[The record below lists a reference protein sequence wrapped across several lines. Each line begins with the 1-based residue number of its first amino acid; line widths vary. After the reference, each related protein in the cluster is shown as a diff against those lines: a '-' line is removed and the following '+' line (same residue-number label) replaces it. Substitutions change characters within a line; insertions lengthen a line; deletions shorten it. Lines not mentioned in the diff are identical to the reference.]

1 MATRDLIERIDPA
14 VPAGDA
20 MADFTAPVRD
30 WFGRAFASP
39 TKVQQAAWPAIASGE
54 HVLISAPTGA
64 GKTLAAFLWALD
76 RLAASPQGDTDRK
89 VRVIYVSPLKALSY
103 DVERNLRAPLAG
115 IQQATGAELE
125 VGLRTGDTSQ
135 KERARMLRRAP
146 DILITTPESLYLL
159 LTSRAQELLTHVE
172 AVIVDEIHAV
182 AGTKRGAHM
191 ALTMERLVARQ
202 GWSGLDPSVAQLPG
216 GAPLPGGVERLKKL
230 VDAGPQRVGL
240 SATQR
245 PLEEIGRFL
254 VGGERACQVIETGE
268 RKKLDLQIHV
278 PVESMVEPEQTTDQ
292 LDPLAPHPAPG
303 GESTRKSIWPAI
315 YPEILDLVEQHRSTL
330 VFVNN
335 RRLSERVALR
345 INELARDRREALN
358 SGADDGEIV
367 EGAPAGTGSG
377 GNGDGAGKGSPGETV
392 AGAGKGNTPEWKA
405 PTSYG
410 EPGSGPAYMGAALPE
425 IARAH
430 HGSLAREERQVVE
443 ELLKSGELPC
453 LVATSSLELGIDMG
467 AVDLVIQIE
476 SPKSVS
482 RGLQRIGRAGHTVDQ
497 TAKGRIFPKF
507 RADLLECTV
516 VASRM
521 RTGSIETTTIPK
533 NPLDV
538 LAQQIVAIVAAAD
551 TSVASRRRKTVSPEE
566 EAEEEASADSVL
578 VDDVEALIRRAYP
591 FRDLPRSSFEAVLDL
606 LDGRYPSAEFS
617 ELRPR
622 LVWDRVAGTL
632 RARKGARMLAIV
644 NAGTI
649 PDRGLFMVV
658 LPDGR
663 RVGELD
669 EEMVHEARPGQAF
682 LLGASS
688 WRIEEIQRDR
698 VVVTPAP
705 GVPGAIP
712 FWRGDSVGRPRELGE
727 AIGKFAREA
736 VDSEPAALAGEYD
749 LDERAAQNLV
759 EFLREQRDATT
770 VIPSDRTLVL
780 ERFRDE
786 IGDWRLVL
794 LSPLGGRVHA
804 AWALAIGARIREELG
819 LESDVI
825 WSDEGLILHL
835 PDSDDVPTAD
845 LILIEPEQ
853 LEELV
858 VRELGASA
866 LFGSRFRENAA
877 RALLLPRA
885 FPGRRTP
892 LWQQRL
898 KAQNLLEVARR
909 HPQFPIV
916 LETYREC
923 LQDVLDV
930 PGLTEI
936 LTKLRTRELG
946 LVEVETDRASPM
958 ASSLLFDY
966 VATYMYEGDQPN
978 AERRAAALSLDRD
991 LLAELLGQEEL
1002 RDLLDA
1008 RAVAQVED
1016 DLQHRTPRARA
1027 RDADELQEVLR
1038 HVGDLSVAEV
1048 GERVTA
1054 LAVESP
1060 HAVGPDG
1067 EAIDDGELA
1076 EEDGGPGPDRVEQPG
1091 GIERAQALLDQLAE
1105 ERRAVEVRIGGQ
1117 QRWIATDDAGLY
1129 RDALG
1134 VVPPSYLP
1142 QRLLTPVE
1150 NALEGL
1156 IVRYGAT
1163 HSPFTTAELQQRY
1176 LVDPA
1181 AVLAGLESRGALVR
1195 GELRPGGTGREWCD
1209 PEVLR
1214 RLRRASL
1221 ASLRAEIEP
1230 SDQRALAAF
1239 LPSWHGIDRHAAAG
1253 AGPDRLRDVLVPLQ
1267 GLALPAAAWESSVLP
1282 RRIGAYSQSW
1292 MDQLM
1297 ASGELIWVG
1306 AGALGR
1312 DSGRVALYFREDAP
1326 LLGRPV
1332 VPGQPRA
1339 IDPPEGELHEKIRER
1354 LAAGACFFTDLLVA
1368 AESAASELHEALW
1381 DLVWAGEVTN
1391 DAFQPL
1397 RVGKKSEAG
1406 RVRQAASATAGRRR
1420 FSQRRGNAPAQSIG
1434 RWSLVAPLLLPEP
1447 PRREHDRALAELLL
1461 ERHGLV
1467 TRELVLA
1474 EGIPG
1479 GFSALYPALTD
1490 LETLGVCRRGY
1501 FVEGLGGAQF
1511 ALPGAVDRLRAF
1523 EQNTLERRPPVVVG
1537 AVDPAQP
1544 YGAVL
1549 PWPKRGDD
1557 GFAHPVGAAVGSD
1570 GVPTS
1575 GPGSPNFGKEGGQAG
1590 PAKPKKPKKPSQ
1602 AAKDAAMS
1610 PAEVRA
1616 AVQAD
1621 RSDDPGRASSGRPRG
1636 PQRVAGADVVL
1647 IGGEPIVYLER
1658 SLKGIL
1664 VLVDEAD
1671 ERLAP
1676 ALRALVDHARTHRK
1690 RLQLERVDGEPIHT
1704 HWLAPMLAD
1713 AGLEAGPK
1721 RFTVGAAAP
1730 AAAATTRR

>member
-1 MATRDLIERIDPA
+1 MATA
-14 VPAGDA
+14 THGTKQAGSGEP
-20 MADFTAPVRD
+20 MADFTAPVRE
-30 WFGRAFASP
+30 WFGRAFAGP
-39 TKVQQAAWPAIASGE
+39 TKVQQAAWPAIASGD
-54 HVLISAPTGA
+54 HTLISAPTGA

-89 VRVIYVSPLKALSY
+89 VRVVYVSPLKALSY

-135 KERARMLRRAP
+135 RDRAKMLRRAP

-159 LTSRAQELLTHVE
+159 LTSRAQDLLTHVE

-191 ALTMERLVARQ
+191 ALTLERLAAHQ
-202 GWSGLDPSVAQLPG
+202 QWSQLAAGVSPGKATDELFADGGEVRLPGGVPLPG
-216 GAPLPGGVERLKKL
+216 GATRLGRL
-230 VDAGPQRVGL
+230 VQDGPQRVGL

-245 PLEEIGRFL
+245 PLEEVGRFL
-254 VGGERACQVIETGE
+254 VGAGRTCNVVETGE

-278 PVESMVEPEQTTDQ
+278 PVESMVEPEQS
-292 LDPLAPHPAPG
+292 LPAENDPLAPSDPLNPG
-303 GESTRKSIWPAI
+303 SEATRKSIWPAI
-315 YPEILDLVEQHRSTL
+315 YPEILDLVEQHKSTL

-345 INELARDRREALN
+345 INELARDRRDAALEAESL
-358 SGADDGEIV
+358 
-367 EGAPAGTGSG
+367 SG
-377 GNGDGAGKGSPGETV
+377 GMADRSDLEPDFGEMEGEGDGPGGSPDG
-392 AGAGKGNTPEWKA
+392 GR
-405 PTSYG
+405 
-410 EPGSGPAYMGAALPE
+410 GPASTKLPRDEAQPPPAPVYQGAALPE

-482 RGLQRIGRAGHTVDQ
+482 RGLQRIGRAGHTVEQ

-507 RADLLECTV
+507 RADLLECAV
-516 VASRM
+516 VAKRM
-521 RTGSIETTTIPK
+521 REGAIETTTIPK
-533 NPLDV
+533 NALDV

-551 TSVASRRRKTVSPEE
+551 RSTSSRRKTVTTKDEGEE
-566 EAEEEASADSVL
+566 EPTADAVN
-578 VDDVEALIRRAYP
+578 VDDVLALVRRAYP
-591 FRDLPRSSFEAVLDL
+591 FRELPESSFEAVLDL

-649 PDRGLFMVV
+649 PDRGLYMVV

-669 EEMVHEARPGQAF
+669 EEMVHEARAGQTF

-727 AIGKFAREA
+727 AIGKFARES
-736 VDSEPAALAGEYD
+736 VDAEPEAIAKEYD
-749 LDERAAQNLV
+749 LDERAAKNLV
-759 EFLREQRDATT
+759 DYLREQRDATT

-804 AWALAIGARIREELG
+804 AWALAIGARIREELD

-835 PDSDDVPTAD
+835 PDSDDIPTSD

-866 LFGSRFRENAA
+866 LFGSRFRENSA

-885 FPGRRTP
+885 YPGRRTP

-898 KAQNLLEVARR
+898 KAQSLLEVAKR
-909 HPQFPIV
+909 HPQFPII

-930 PGLTEI
+930 PGLTEV
-936 LTKLRTRELG
+936 LRRLRTRELG

-1002 RDLLDA
+1002 RDLLDP
-1008 RAVAQVED
+1008 RALAQVED
-1016 DLQHRTPRARA
+1016 DLQHRSPRARA

-1038 HVGDLSVAEV
+1038 HVGDLTLEEIKERVVDADAVQLVAE
-1048 GERVTA
+1048 
-1054 LAVESP
+1054 L
-1060 HAVGPDG
+1060 
-1067 EAIDDGELA
+1067 
-1076 EEDGGPGPDRVEQPG
+1076 EED
-1091 GIERAQALLDQLAE
+1091 
-1105 ERRAVEVRIGGQ
+1105 RRAVVLRIGGQ
-1117 QRWIATDDAGLY
+1117 DRWVATDDAGLF

-1134 VVPPSYLP
+1134 AVPPSFLP
-1142 QRLLTPVE
+1142 QRLLEKVD
-1150 NALEGL
+1150 NALEKL
-1156 IVRYGAT
+1156 VERYAAT
-1163 HSPFTTAELQQRY
+1163 HAPFTTDEVHQRY

-1181 AVLAGLESRGALVR
+1181 AVLAGLEARGALVR

-1221 ASLRAEIEP
+1221 ATLRSEIEP
-1230 SDQRALAAF
+1230 SDQRSLAAF
-1239 LPSWHGIDRHAAAG
+1239 LPGWHGVDRHAPAG

-1267 GLALPAAAWESSVLP
+1267 GLALPAPVWESAVFP
-1282 RRIGAYSQSW
+1282 RRTGAYSQAW
-1292 MDQLM
+1292 LDQLC
-1297 ASGELIWVG
+1297 ATGEVIWVG

-1332 VPGQPRA
+1332 VPGQPRGPEA
-1339 IDPPEGELHEKIRER
+1339 PEGELHDALRER
-1354 LAAGACFFTDLLVA
+1354 LQQGACFFTDLLVA
-1368 AESAASELHEALW
+1368 TPSPATEVHEALW

-1391 DAFQPL
+1391 DAFAPL
-1397 RVGKKSEAG
+1397 RAGKSGDQK
-1406 RVRQAASATAGRRR
+1406 RIRQAASATAGRRR
-1420 FSQRRGNAPAQSIG
+1420 FSQRRGAAPAQSVG
-1434 RWSLVAPLLLPEP
+1434 RWSLTGPLFAPEP
-1447 PRREHDRALAELLL
+1447 ARRDHDRALAELLL

-1474 EGIPG
+1474 EGVPG
-1479 GFSALYPALTD
+1479 GFSALYPAFTD
-1490 LETLGVCRRGY
+1490 LETLGVARRGY

-1523 EQNTLERRPPVVVG
+1523 EDRSLERRPPVVLD

-1544 YGAVL
+1544 YGASL
-1549 PWPKRGDD
+1549 PWPKRDDD
-1557 GFAHPVGAAVGSD
+1557 GHAHPVGAAVANGAAASANGAPSAPRVIGGAD
-1570 GVPTS
+1570 S
-1575 GPGSPNFGKEGGQAG
+1575 RGPG
-1590 PAKPKKPKKPSQ
+1590 
-1602 AAKDAAMS
+1602 
-1610 PAEVRA
+1610 AEE
-1616 AVQAD
+1616 
-1621 RSDDPGRASSGRPRG
+1621 ASRGRPRG

-1647 IGGEPIVYLER
+1647 TGGEPIVYLER
-1658 SLKGIL
+1658 SLKGLL
-1664 VLVDEAD
+1664 VLSAYDD
-1671 ERLAP
+1671 ERLEP
-1676 ALRALVDHARTHRK
+1676 ALRALVDHAKKYRK
-1690 RLQLERVDGEPIHT
+1690 RLQIERIDGDPAPGHR
-1704 HWLAPMLAD
+1704 LAPLLQD
-1713 AGLEAGPK
+1713 AGLVMGPK
-1721 RFTVGAAAP
+1721 RFTVGP
-1730 AAAATTRR
+1730 

>member
-1 MATRDLIERIDPA
+1 MTSASVDQSMTATAQSAE
-14 VPAGDA
+14 A
-20 MADFTAPVRD
+20 MAGFSEPVKD
-30 WFGRAFASP
+30 WFARAFREP
-39 TKVQQAAWPAIASGE
+39 TRVQRAAWPAIASGD
-54 HVLISAPTGA
+54 HTLISAPTGA

-76 RLAASPQGDTDRK
+76 RLAAAPQGDADRK
-89 VRVIYVSPLKALSY
+89 VRVVYVSPLKALSY

-125 VGLRTGDTSQ
+125 VGIRTGDTTQ
-135 KERARMLRRAP
+135 KERERMLRRAP
-146 DILITTPESLYLL
+146 DVLVTTPESLYLM

-172 AVIVDEIHAV
+172 SVIVDEIHAV

-191 ALTMERLVARQ
+191 SLTLERLVANQ
-202 GWSGLDPSVAQLPG
+202 QWDQLDPADPHLPG
-216 GAPLPGGVERLKKL
+216 GIALPGGTDRLARL
-230 VDAGPQRVGL
+230 ASGGPQRVGL

-254 VGGERACQVIETGE
+254 VGSPRACTIVETGE

-278 PVESMVEPEQTTDQ
+278 PVESMVEPDQ
-292 LDPLAPHPAPG
+292 GKESFNDPLAPTPG
-303 GESTRKSIWPAI
+303 GESTRRSIWPAI
-315 YPEILDLVEQHRSTL
+315 YPEILDLVEQHKSTL

-335 RRLSERVALR
+335 RRLAERVALR
-345 INELARDRREALN
+345 INELAQERKDEA
-358 SGADDGEIV
+358 AAAAAEAAGEAPSDEPV
-367 EGAPAGTGSG
+367 GPPPPAPA
-377 GNGDGAGKGSPGETV
+377 
-392 AGAGKGNTPEWKA
+392 
-405 PTSYG
+405 
-410 EPGSGPAYMGAALPE
+410 E

-453 LVATSSLELGIDMG
+453 LIATSSLELGIDMG

-497 TAKGRIFPKF
+497 VAKGRIFPKF
-507 RADLLECTV
+507 RADLLECAV

-521 RTGSIETTTIPK
+521 REGQIETTTIPR

-551 TSVASRRRKTVSPEE
+551 RSTGRRKTAAEKKA
-566 EAEEEASADSVL
+566 EAEALAAAEESGEELESGVSTDAVL
-578 VDDVEALIRRAYP
+578 VDDVEALLRRAYP
-591 FRDLPRSSFEAVLDL
+591 FRDLPRSSLEAVLDL

-632 RARKGARMLAIV
+632 RARRGARQLAIV

-649 PDRGLFMVV
+649 PDRGLYMVT

-669 EEMVHEARPGQAF
+669 EEMVHEARPGQTF

-698 VVVTPAP
+698 VIVSPAP

-727 AIGKFAREA
+727 AIGKFSREA
-736 VDSEPAALAGEYD
+736 VDAEPEAIAKD
-749 LDERAAQNLV
+749 HQLDERAARNLI

-835 PDSDDVPTAD
+835 PDSDDVPSAD

-866 LFGSRFRENAA
+866 LFGSRFRENSA

-885 FPGRRTP
+885 YPGRRTP
-892 LWQQRL
+892 LWQQRM
-898 KAQNLLEVARR
+898 KAQSLLEVARR

-978 AERRAAALSLDRD
+978 AERRAAALSLDRE

-1002 RDLLDA
+1002 RDLLDPA
-1008 RAVAQVED
+1008 ALQSVED
-1016 DLQHRTPRARA
+1016 DLQHRSERARA

-1038 HVGDLSVAEV
+1038 HLGDLSLTEIADRIEPTGVAHAEQLV
-1048 GERVTA
+1048 AA
-1054 LAVESP
+1054 LVE
-1060 HAVGPDG
+1060 D
-1067 EAIDDGELA
+1067 
-1076 EEDGGPGPDRVEQPG
+1076 
-1091 GIERAQALLDQLAE
+1091 
-1105 ERRAVEVRIGGQ
+1105 RRAVQVHVGGED
-1117 QRWIATDDAGLY
+1117 RWISADDAGLF
-1129 RDALG
+1129 RDAIG
-1134 VVPPSYLP
+1134 VVPPSFLP
-1142 QRLLTPVE
+1142 QRLLDTVP
-1150 NALEGL
+1150 NALERL
-1156 IVRYGAT
+1156 VERFAAT
-1163 HSPFTTAELQQRY
+1163 HAPFTTAELHGRY

-1181 AVLAGLESRGALVR
+1181 AVLAGLEARGALVR

-1221 ASLRAEIEP
+1221 ATLRQEIEP
-1230 SDQRALAAF
+1230 SDQRALASF

-1267 GLALPAAAWESSVLP
+1267 GLALPAVVWETAVLP
-1282 RRIGAYSQSW
+1282 RRLGAYSQSW
-1292 MDQLM
+1292 LDQLC
-1297 ASGELIWVG
+1297 ASGEVIWIG

-1312 DSGRVALYFREDAP
+1312 DSGRVALYFRDDAP
-1326 LLGRPV
+1326 LLGRPI
-1332 VPGQPRA
+1332 VPGQPKA
-1339 IDPPEGELHEKIRER
+1339 PELPVGQLHDQLRER

-1368 AESAASELHEALW
+1368 VQAPATELHEALW
-1381 DLVWAGEVTN
+1381 DLVWSGEVTN

-1397 RVGKKSEAG
+1397 RAG
-1406 RVRQAASATAGRRR
+1406 RAADRKRIERAANQTAASARRRR
-1420 FSQRRGNAPAQSIG
+1420 FSQRRGAAPAQSVG

-1447 PRREHDRALAELLL
+1447 PRRDHDRARAELLL

-1474 EGIPG
+1474 EGVPG
-1479 GFSALYPALTD
+1479 GFSAIYPALSD
-1490 LETLGVCRRGY
+1490 LETLGVARRGY

-1511 ALPGAVDRLRAF
+1511 ALPGAVDRLRAY
-1523 EQNTLERRPPVVVG
+1523 EDRSLERRPPVVLD

-1544 YGAVL
+1544 YGASL
-1549 PWPKRGDD
+1549 PWPRRE
-1557 GFAHPVGAAVGSD
+1557 VS
-1570 GVPTS
+1570 TS
-1575 GPGSPNFGKEGGQAG
+1575 TENTAT
-1590 PAKPKKPKKPSQ
+1590 
-1602 AAKDAAMS
+1602 
-1610 PAEVRA
+1610 
-1616 AVQAD
+1616 
-1621 RSDDPGRASSGRPRG
+1621 RG

-1647 IGGEPIVYLER
+1647 VGGEPVAYLER

-1664 VLVDEAD
+1664 TLVPPDD

-1676 ALRALVDHARTHRK
+1676 ALRALVEHARAARK
-1690 RLQLERVDGEPIHT
+1690 RLQIERVDGEPAAGHLLSGALT
-1704 HWLAPMLAD
+1704 E
-1713 AGLEAGPK
+1713 AGLVAGPK
-1721 RFTVGAAAP
+1721 RFTIGP
-1730 AAAATTRR
+1730 G

>member
-1 MATRDLIERIDPA
+1 MATA
-14 VPAGDA
+14 THGTTQAGTGGPMDA
-20 MADFTAPVRD
+20 FTAPVRD
-30 WFGRAFASP
+30 WFGRAFAGP
-39 TKVQQAAWPAIASGE
+39 TKVQQAAWPAIASGD
-54 HVLISAPTGA
+54 HTLISAPTGA

-89 VRVIYVSPLKALSY
+89 VRVVYVSPLKALSY

-135 KERARMLRRAP
+135 RDRAKMLRRAP

-159 LTSRAQELLTHVE
+159 LTSRAQDLLTHVE

-191 ALTMERLVARQ
+191 ALTLERLAAHQQWSQLASGVAPQKAR
-202 GWSGLDPSVAQLPG
+202 GDELFADGGEVRLPG
-216 GAPLPGGVERLKKL
+216 GAPLPGGATRLRRLVE
-230 VDAGPQRVGL
+230 DGPQRVGL

-245 PLEEIGRFL
+245 PLEEVGRFL
-254 VGGERACQVIETGE
+254 VGAGRTCNVVETGE

-278 PVESMVEPEQTTDQ
+278 PVESMVEPEQSMPAPD
-292 LDPLAPHPAPG
+292 DPLAPSDPLNPG
-303 GESTRKSIWPAI
+303 SEATRKSIWPAI
-315 YPEILDLVEQHRSTL
+315 YPEILDLVEQHKSTL

-345 INELARDRREALN
+345 INELARDRRDAALQVEVLEG
-358 SGADDGEIV
+358 SLATPADLEPDEGEMVDGDAAAD
-367 EGAPAGTGSG
+367 GNAGPPGLPR
-377 GNGDGAGKGSPGETV
+377 DAAGPPP
-392 AGAGKGNTPEWKA
+392 TPV
-405 PTSYG
+405 YQ
-410 EPGSGPAYMGAALPE
+410 GAALPE

-482 RGLQRIGRAGHTVDQ
+482 RGLQRIGRAGHTVEQ

-507 RADLLECTV
+507 RADLLECAV
-516 VASRM
+516 VAKRM
-521 RTGSIETTTIPK
+521 REGAIETTTIPK
-533 NPLDV
+533 NALDV

-551 TSVASRRRKTVSPEE
+551 RSTSSRRKTVTTKDEGEE
-566 EAEEEASADSVL
+566 EPTADAVN
-578 VDDVEALIRRAYP
+578 VDDVLALVRRAYP
-591 FRDLPRSSFEAVLDL
+591 FRELPESSFEAVLDL

-649 PDRGLFMVV
+649 PDRGLYMVV

-669 EEMVHEARPGQAF
+669 EEMVHEARAGQTF

-736 VDSEPAALAGEYD
+736 VDAEPEAIANEYD
-749 LDERAAQNLV
+749 LDERAARNLV
-759 EFLREQRDATT
+759 DYLREQRDATT

-804 AWALAIGARIREELG
+804 AWALAIGARIREELD

-835 PDSDDVPTAD
+835 PDSDDIPTSD

-866 LFGSRFRENAA
+866 LFGSRFRENSA

-885 FPGRRTP
+885 YPGRRTP

-898 KAQNLLEVARR
+898 KAQSLLEVAKR
-909 HPQFPIV
+909 HPQFPII

-930 PGLTEI
+930 PGLTDV
-936 LTKLRTRELG
+936 LRKLRTRELG

-1002 RDLLDA
+1002 RDLLDP
-1008 RAVAQVED
+1008 RALAQVED
-1016 DLQHRTPRARA
+1016 DLQHRSPRARA

-1038 HVGDLSVAEV
+1038 HVGDLTLEEV
-1048 GERVTA
+1048 GERVSA
-1054 LAVESP
+1054 
-1060 HAVGPDG
+1060 PDAPDPFA
-1067 EAIDDGELA
+1067 EPDDDERAEDVAGTTTSVRSTPPGGVARARELIA
-1076 EEDGGPGPDRVEQPG
+1076 ELEED
-1091 GIERAQALLDQLAE
+1091 
-1105 ERRAVEVRIGGQ
+1105 RRAVKLRIGGQ
-1117 QRWIATDDAGLY
+1117 DRWVATDDAGLF

-1134 VVPPSYLP
+1134 AVPPSFLP
-1142 QRLLTPVE
+1142 QRLLDKVDG
-1150 NALEGL
+1150 ALEKL
-1156 IVRYGAT
+1156 VERYAAT
-1163 HSPFTTAELQQRY
+1163 HAPFTTDEVHQRY

-1181 AVLAGLESRGALVR
+1181 AVLGGLEARGALVR

-1221 ASLRAEIEP
+1221 ATLRSEIEP

-1239 LPSWHGIDRHAAAG
+1239 LPSWHGIDRHAPAG

-1267 GLALPAAAWESSVLP
+1267 GLALPASVWESAVFP
-1282 RRIGAYSQSW
+1282 RRTGAYSQAW
-1292 MDQLM
+1292 LDQLC
-1297 ASGELIWVG
+1297 ATGEVIWVG

-1332 VPGQPRA
+1332 VPGQPRGPE
-1339 IDPPEGELHEKIRER
+1339 PPVGDLHDALRAR
-1354 LAAGACFFTDLLVA
+1354 LAQGACFFTDLLVA
-1368 AESAASELHEALW
+1368 STAAATEVHEALW

-1391 DAFQPL
+1391 DAFAPL
-1397 RVGKKSEAG
+1397 RAGKSGDQK
-1406 RVRQAASATAGRRR
+1406 RIRQAAAATAGRRR
-1420 FSQRRGNAPAQSIG
+1420 FSQRRGSAPAQSVG
-1434 RWSLVAPLLLPEP
+1434 RWSLTEHLFLPEP
-1447 PRREHDRALAELLL
+1447 GRRDHDRALAELLL

-1474 EGIPG
+1474 EGVPG
-1479 GFSALYPALTD
+1479 GFSALYPAFTD

-1523 EQNTLERRPPVVVG
+1523 EDRSLERRPPVVLD

-1544 YGAVL
+1544 YGASL
-1549 PWPKRGDD
+1549 PWPKRDDD
-1557 GFAHPVGAAVGSD
+1557 GHAHPVGAATTNGATANGD
-1570 GVPTS
+1570 GARSAPRVIGGADS
-1575 GPGSPNFGKEGGQAG
+1575 RAPG
-1590 PAKPKKPKKPSQ
+1590 
-1602 AAKDAAMS
+1602 
-1610 PAEVRA
+1610 AEE
-1616 AVQAD
+1616 
-1621 RSDDPGRASSGRPRG
+1621 ASRGRPRG

-1647 IGGEPIVYLER
+1647 AGGEPIVYLER

-1664 VLVDEAD
+1664 ILTGYDD

-1676 ALRALVDHARTHRK
+1676 ALRLLVDHAKQFRK
-1690 RLQLERVDGEPIHT
+1690 RLQIERIDGDP
-1704 HWLAPMLAD
+1704 APGHRLSPLLQD
-1713 AGLEAGPK
+1713 AGLVMGPK
-1721 RFTVGAAAP
+1721 RFTVGP
-1730 AAAATTRR
+1730 

>member
-1 MATRDLIERIDPA
+1 MAA
-14 VPAGDA
+14 
-20 MADFTAPVRD
+20 FTEPVRD
-30 WFGRAFASP
+30 WFGRAFREP
-39 TKVQQAAWPAIASGE
+39 TKVQQAAWPAIASGQ
-54 HVLISAPTGA
+54 HTLISAPTGA

-76 RLAASPQGDTDRK
+76 RLAASPQGDEDRK

-125 VGLRTGDTSQ
+125 VALRTGDTSQ

-146 DILITTPESLYLL
+146 DILVTTPESLYLL

-172 AVIVDEIHAV
+172 SVIVDEIHAV

-191 ALTMERLVARQ
+191 ALTLERLVANQ
-202 GWSGLDPSVAQLPG
+202 QWAALDPEAALLPG
-216 GAPLPGGVERLKKL
+216 GAPLPGGTERLRRL
-230 VDAGPQRVGL
+230 VEDGPQRVGL

-245 PLEEIGRFL
+245 PLEEVGRFL
-254 VGGERACQVIETGE
+254 VGGERACSVIETGE
-268 RKKLDLQIHV
+268 RKQLDLKIHV
-278 PVESMVEPEQTTDQ
+278 PVESMVEPDQ
-292 LDPLAPHPAPG
+292 STEHLDPLAPVPG
-303 GESTRKSIWPAI
+303 GESTRRSIWPAI

-335 RRLSERVALR
+335 RRLAERVALR
-345 INELARDRREALN
+345 INELAQERKEAAELEAEREREAAN
-358 SGADDGEIV
+358 GAAVVAAAARGDAEPPPPLEPAELMG
-367 EGAPAGTGSG
+367 GQGPFAQPRPPAPA
-377 GNGDGAGKGSPGETV
+377 EV
-392 AGAGKGNTPEWKA
+392 
-405 PTSYG
+405 
-410 EPGSGPAYMGAALPE
+410 
-425 IARAH
+425 ARAH

-497 TAKGRIFPKF
+497 VAKGRIFPKF
-507 RADLLECTV
+507 RADLLECAV

-521 RTGSIETTTIPK
+521 RDSAIETTTIPR

-551 TSVASRRRKTVSPEE
+551 RSTSRRRGAAAE
-566 EAEEEASADSVL
+566 EAPEGEEAGVSGDAVL

-591 FRDLPRSSFEAVLDL
+591 FRELPRSSLEAVLDL

-632 RARKGARMLAIV
+632 RARRGARQLAIV

-649 PDRGLFMVV
+649 PDRGLYMVT

-669 EEMVHEARPGQAF
+669 EEMVHEARPGQTF

-688 WRIEEIQRDR
+688 WRMEEIQRDR
-698 VVVTPAP
+698 VIVTPAP
-705 GVPGAIP
+705 GAPGAIP

-727 AIGKFAREA
+727 AIGKFSREA
-736 VDSEPAALAGEYD
+736 VDADPAAIAAEHQ
-749 LDERAAQNLV
+749 LDERAARNLV

-835 PDSDDVPTAD
+835 PDADEVPSAE

-885 FPGRRTP
+885 YPGRRTP
-892 LWQQRL
+892 LWQQRM
-898 KAQNLLEVARR
+898 KAQSLLEVARR

-978 AERRAAALSLDRD
+978 AERRAAALSLDRE

-1008 RAVAQVED
+1008 SAVESVEAE
-1016 DLQHRTPRARA
+1016 LQHRAERARA

-1038 HVGDLSVAEV
+1038 HVGDLTVAEIA
-1048 GERVTA
+1048 ERIEPAGAEHAAQLVQA
-1054 LAVESP
+1054 LADE
-1060 HAVGPDG
+1060 G
-1067 EAIDDGELA
+1067 
-1076 EEDGGPGPDRVEQPG
+1076 
-1091 GIERAQALLDQLAE
+1091 
-1105 ERRAVEVRIGGQ
+1105 RAVQVRIGGED
-1117 QRWIATDDAGLY
+1117 RWIAADDAGLF

-1134 VVPPSYLP
+1134 VVPPSFLP
-1142 QRLLTPVE
+1142 QRLLEPVP
-1150 NALEGL
+1150 NALERL
-1156 IVRYGAT
+1156 VERYAAT
-1163 HSPFTTAELQQRY
+1163 HAPFTTAELHGRY

-1181 AVLAGLESRGALVR
+1181 AVLAGLEARGALVR

-1221 ASLRAEIEP
+1221 ASLRQEIEP
-1230 SDQRALAAF
+1230 SDQRALASF
-1239 LPSWHGIDRHAAAG
+1239 LPSWHGVDRHAAAG

-1267 GLALPAAAWESSVLP
+1267 GLALPAAAWESAVLP
-1282 RRIGAYSQSW
+1282 RRLGAYSPSW
-1292 MDQLM
+1292 LDQLC
-1297 ASGELIWVG
+1297 ASGEIVWIG

-1326 LLGRPV
+1326 LLGRPL

-1339 IDPPEGELHEKIRER
+1339 PEPPAGALHEALRER
-1354 LAAGACFFTDLLVA
+1354 LAGGACFFTDLLTAVQA
-1368 AESAASELHEALW
+1368 PATEIHEALW

-1391 DAFQPL
+1391 DAYQPL
-1397 RVGKKSEAG
+1397 RAG
-1406 RVRQAASATAGRRR
+1406 SSADRKRIERAAAGAATRRRR
-1420 FSQRRGNAPAQSIG
+1420 FSQRRGAAPAQSVG
-1434 RWSLVAPLLLPEP
+1434 RWSLTAPLLQPKP
-1447 PRREHDRALAELLL
+1447 SRRDHDRARAELLL

-1474 EGIPG
+1474 EGVPG
-1479 GFSALYPALTD
+1479 GFSALYPALSD
-1490 LETLGVCRRGY
+1490 LETLGVARRGY

-1511 ALPGAVDRLRAF
+1511 ALPGAVDRLRSY
-1523 EQNTLERRPPVVVG
+1523 EDRSLERRPPVVLD

-1544 YGAVL
+1544 YGASL
-1549 PWPKRGDD
+1549 PWPKRERSTNTENT
-1557 GFAHPVGAAVGSD
+1557 AA
-1570 GVPTS
+1570 
-1575 GPGSPNFGKEGGQAG
+1575 
-1590 PAKPKKPKKPSQ
+1590 
-1602 AAKDAAMS
+1602 
-1610 PAEVRA
+1610 
-1616 AVQAD
+1616 
-1621 RSDDPGRASSGRPRG
+1621 RG

-1647 IGGEPIVYLER
+1647 VGGEPVAYLER

-1664 VLVDEAD
+1664 TLVEPDD

-1676 ALRALVDHARTHRK
+1676 ALRALVDHARTARK
-1690 RLQLERVDGEPIHT
+1690 RLQIERIDGEPAAGHL
-1704 HWLAPMLAD
+1704 HSSLLQD
-1713 AGLEAGPK
+1713 AGLLPGPK
-1721 RFTVGAAAP
+1721 RFTLGP
-1730 AAAATTRR
+1730 G